1 MPIPPLHHHNYGRG
15 PYVVILWSMQIMLT
29 HDHLASMSSPISTLL
44 TASWKCMTQLP
55 LPNVH
60 HLSQVVDNLMAKC

>member
-1 MPIPPLHHHNYGRG
+1 
-15 PYVVILWSMQIMLT
+15 MLT